1 MTQHRFSSFWL
12 PRAAAVLAALTAI
25 AIVLLGTILQVQ
37 GAQALAGESAF
48 RTITDRSGRRV
59 RIPETPRRIACL
71 FGPSYEKL
79 LAFGA
84 TDRVSMVANV
94 TLPWNLVLNPGLG
107 AIPVL
112 TTYGSPD
119 VETLLRLKTD
129 LVIYHPFTKQINQMT
144 AAGLP
149 VVVPYDGSRRQHTLE
164 GFFKDWYGQI
174 RFYGKILGGDA
185 VARAEV
191 YCDYADRRIRD
202 VLSVTAEIPKDRC
215 PKVFW
220 YCGQVNGPAGTQTRH
235 ATADWLVTAAG
246 GTMLTHEEA
255 AYFVSVSTEE
265 LILWNPD
272 IILVSTLPS
281 VEPVLS
287 DPRLKN
293 IAAVQ
298 NQRVFMTPQGQF
310 YWSHFSTESFL
321 CILYLAKLFHPEK
334 FPDLDMVE
342 ELTGYYAQ
350 FYHYDLTGDQARRIL
365 SHLPPGS
372 KDQHP

>member
-1 MTQHRFSSFWL
+1 M
-12 PRAAAVLAALTAI
+12 VLAALTAI
-25 AIVLLGTILQVQ
+25 AILLFGPLQAHK
-37 GAQALAGESAF
+37 AQAFAGETAF
-48 RTITDRSGRRV
+48 RTITDRTGRRV

-94 TLPWNLVLNPGLG
+94 TLPWNLVLNPGLEK
-107 AIPVL
+107 IPVL

-129 LVIYHPFTKQINQMT
+129 LVIYHPFAKQIHQMT

-149 VVVPYDGSRRQHTLE
+149 VVVAYDGSQRQHTLE
-164 GFFKDWYGQI
+164 DFFKDWYGQV

-185 VARAEV
+185 VARAEA
-191 YCDYADRRIRD
+191 YCAYADRRIRD
-202 VLSVTAEIPKDRC
+202 VLSVTSKIQKNQR

-246 GTMLTHEEA
+246 GTMLTHKEA

-281 VEPVLS
+281 VAPVLS

-298 NQRVFMTPQGQF
+298 NRRVFMTPQGQF

-321 CILYLAKLFHPEK
+321 CVLYLAKRFHPEK
-334 FPDLDMVE
+334 FQDLNMVE
-342 ELTGYYAQ
+342 ELTGYYAK
-350 FYHYDLTGDQARRIL
+350 FYHYDLTQDQARRIL
-365 SHLPPGS
+365 SHLPPGP
-372 KDQHP
+372 KNNTLYPEREKK